1 MSRVIMCDR
10 CEKIIRIVA
19 NAVIAHRRYS
29 SRIYS
34 IWTKNRRTEV
44 EEIYLCGDCM
54 KDFER
59 WLKNEN

>member
-10 CEKIIRIVA
+10 CKKIIRIGDDV
-19 NAVIAHRRYS
+19 VIAHRRYS

-34 IWTKNRRTEV
+34 IWNKNSRTEV
-44 EEIYLCGDCM
+44 EEIHLCGDCM